1 MKENSF
7 LTNKV
12 ILKYCPDYYRI
23 INEEFNEFD
32 MMSDKIIQIYQ
43 NFIFSIDVTNKQ
55 EVKLI
60 TELNKSVVRYFDDME
75 FKTILTKV
83 LLSLKVPKSSTDV
96 IRIIINTIIKEFN
109 KYMEGYT
116 RNIYIP
122 RWI

>member
-75 FKTILTKV
+75 FKTILTKT